1 MSGVRAFSAPT
12 RIIAG
17 LGAVDRLAA
26 ELEALGASKVAVACD
41 EGVANAGL
49 LDEVLAAAGTDAV
62 VVLPLVRPDPLVAD
76 VEAAADV
83 ARAEGCGAV
92 VGLGGGSALA
102 LSKAVALLLSN
113 DSPITSYAGW
123 DKARVAPAPS
133 IALPTTAGS
142 GSEVSNALVLH
153 DPGEESIVVIRGHGY
168 EPRVAILDGLLMR
181 TLPQGPLVEAA
192 LDALSHAVEALSV
205 RGASI
210 FTDTL
215 ALAAAGHLHETL
227 PRVLESRSDDD
238 LQRLLEASA
247 MANLACGSSGLGLV
261 HALSS
266 ATRLRVSHGRAN
278 GVLLP
283 SIAEFN
289 RQVLGRPAL
298 AEADRILP
306 LYEQIGFEP
315 FFRPGELADTD
326 VASVIRVALDSPLHH
341 NNGRHATAEELEEIL
356 TSVRAR
362 TSARDVAVADRDV

>member
-1 MSGVRAFSAPT
+1 MTGIRAFSAPT
-12 RIIAG
+12 RIVAG
-17 LGAVDRLAA
+17 LGAAERLGA

-49 LDEVLAAAGTDAV
+49 LDQVTAEIGTHTV

-76 VEAAADV
+76 VDAAADV
-83 ARAEGCGAV
+83 ARAAGCDAV

-102 LSKAVALLLSN
+102 LAKAVALLLRN

-123 DKARVAPAPS
+123 DKAPASPAPS

-153 DPGEESIVVIRGHGY
+153 DPEQESIVVIRGHGY
-168 EPRVAILDGLLMR
+168 EPRVAILDGLLLR
-181 TLPQGPLVEAA
+181 TLPRGPLMDAA

-205 RGASI
+205 RGASM
-210 FTDTL
+210 FTD
-215 ALAAAGHLHETL
+215 ALAVAAADHLHETL
-227 PRVLESRSDDD
+227 PRVLEARTDDD

-283 SIAEFN
+283 WVAEFN
-289 RQVLGRPAL
+289 RNALRPRAL
-298 AEADRILP
+298 SEGERILS

-315 FFRPGELADTD
+315 FLRPGELEDDD
-326 VASVIRVALDSPLHH
+326 VASVIRVALESPLHR
-341 NNGRHATAEELEEIL
+341 NNGRHATAGELEEIL
-356 TSVRAR
+356 ASA
-362 TSARDVAVADRDV
+362 SARVSAADVAMSDRDV

>member
-1 MSGVRAFSAPT
+1 MSAVRAFSAPT
-12 RIIAG
+12 RIVAG

-26 ELEALGASKVAVACD
+26 ELAALGARKVAVACD
-41 EGVANAGL
+41 EGVADAGL
-49 LDEVLAAAGTDAV
+49 LDEVLAAAGTQAV
-62 VVLPLVRPDPLVAD
+62 VALPRVRPDPLVAD
-76 VEAAADV
+76 VEVAADV
-83 ARAEGCGAV
+83 ARAEGCDAV
-92 VGLGGGSALA
+92 IGLGGGSALA

-123 DKARVAPAPS
+123 DKAPVAPVPS

-153 DPGEESIVVIRGHGY
+153 DPDQESIVVIRGHGY
-168 EPRVAILDGLLMR
+168 EPRVAILDGLLLR

-210 FTDTL
+210 FTD
-215 ALAAAGHLHETL
+215 ALAVAAADRLHETL
-227 PRVLESRSDDD
+227 PRVLESRDDGD

-283 SIAEFN
+283 WIAEFN
-289 RQVLGRPAL
+289 RGALGRLAL
-298 AEADRILP
+298 AQADRILP

-315 FFRPGELADTD
+315 VFGPGELADSD

-341 NNGRHATAEELEEIL
+341 NNARQATESELEAIL
-356 TSVRAR
+356 SSARAR
-362 TSARDVAVADRDV
+362 AAAEDVVVADRDV